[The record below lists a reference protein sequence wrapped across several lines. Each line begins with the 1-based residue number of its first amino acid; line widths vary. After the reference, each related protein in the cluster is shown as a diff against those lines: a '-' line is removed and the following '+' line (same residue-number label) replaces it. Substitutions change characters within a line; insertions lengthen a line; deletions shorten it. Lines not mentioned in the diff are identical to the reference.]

1 MYIKNA
7 IKKHGREIFVS
18 VFLLAGI
25 EQQEE
30 LDSAEIAV
38 IQYLDCLSWN
48 GRGYNKQHGGGRGG
62 SNYVLGKA

>member
-38 IQYLDCLSWN
+38 INYLDCLAP
-48 GRGYNKQHGGGRGG
+48 GGYNIQYGIFWRKPA
-62 SNYVLGKA
+62 SK